1 MVGCHVTDAIV
12 TECHSVAEYPHNPF
26 AVLSIPAA
34 GTGRFKHN
42 FAFYR
47 GGIVGDNGTTVQ
59 GGTIIAR
66 SVRQLAASLS
76 PDAAKLI
83 KEVAAVKVEEANKP
97 SLIDQIMATMKEGE
111 QEATFYQSAALEFSK
126 DEMLIMLDVAENGYH
141 LRSTDKNKRPKG
153 GPNS

>member
-83 KEVAAVKVEEANKP
+83 KEGGAQLEADELAAAYKAI
-97 SLIDQIMATMKEGE
+97 LGLGLGLGRLT
-111 QEATFYQSAALEFSK
+111 
-126 DEMLIMLDVAENGYH
+126 
-141 LRSTDKNKRPKG
+141 
-153 GPNS
+153 